1 MTTGDVPHLQEKVL
15 AGSLLTAGAG
25 KASAALDSFA
35 SWLLAGFGAA
45 LALVISSDTTVGKYV
60 SEQDLKSAGVLFLW
74 AAALT
79 VIEKYLSAIIV
90 GAAETA
96 AQAAEAG
103 RRLADD
109 NVDVNFSIV
118 FQELQ
123 SAVIWPA
130 RWFVARS
137 QAKVLRG
144 DFASAGRSLL
154 RCAQA
159 QGFLVLVAAV
169 LLLVAVGTLI
179 RGLNG

>member
-45 LALVISSDTTVGKYV
+45 LVLVISSDSTIGKYV
-60 SEQDLKSAGVLFLW
+60 SEQDLKCAGVLFLW

-79 VIEKYLSAIIV
+79 VIEKYLSALIV

-103 RRLADD
+103 RRLADE
-109 NVDVNFSIV
+109 NVEINFSIV

-123 SAVIWPA
+123 SAVVWPA
-130 RWFVARS
+130 RWFVTRS

-144 DFASAGRSLL
+144 DFASSGRNLL

-159 QGFLVLVAAV
+159 QGFLVLVTAV
-169 LLLVAVGTLI
+169 LLLAAVGTLI